1 MLRNKIG
8 DHQARVEVLG
18 KLLIAVG
25 EKPFL
30 LQYGTGR
37 ESYYMLMLQLSP
49 EDIEQLAKRT
59 GKKTT
64 LVSFGKMKLLP
75 FQLEKDLSPGEIEK
89 KFYDPAGKHWT
100 GTIELTSYK

>member
-8 DHQARVEVLG
+8 DQQARVEVLG

-30 LQYGTGR
+30 LRYGTGK
-37 ESYYMLMLQLSP
+37 ESYYMVMLRLSP
-49 EDIEQLAKRT
+49 EDIERLAKQT

-75 FQLEKDLSPGEIEK
+75 LQLEKNLSPGEIEK
-89 KFYDPAGKHWT
+89 KFYDPAEEHWT
-100 GTIELTSYK
+100 GTIELTQYK

>member
-1 MLRNKIG
+1 MLRKKIG

-37 ESYYMLMLQLSP
+37 ESYYMVMLQLSP
-49 EDIEQLAKRT
+49 EDIEQLAKQT
-59 GKKTT
+59 GKKAI
-64 LVSFGKMKLLP
+64 LVSLGKMKLVPL
-75 FQLEKDLSPGEIEK
+75 QLEKDLSPGEIEK
-89 KFYDPAGKHWT
+89 KFYDPAKEHWT
-100 GTIELTSYK
+100 GTIELTQYK